1 MAVMPELFLVS
12 ITMFFVWRL
21 WLHLHG
27 VKWKPEGRWESRT
40 AASQQYLDSLP
51 PLTRPQKVE
60 QIVVFV
66 ISLTIVTGLIALLIV
81 LAKSRH

>member
-1 MAVMPELFLVS
+1 MVVMPELFLVS
-12 ITMFFVWRL
+12 IIMFFVWRL

-51 PLTRPQKVE
+51 PPTRRQKVE

-66 ISLTIVTGLIALLIV
+66 ISLAIVASGMALLV
-81 LAKSRH
+81 LLSKIRH